1 MTTRY
6 RLFLC
11 PSRRKKQSR
20 ARQVSSSSAHPHTR
34 RLAGAP
40 TRAPCCFRLGNY
52 IPTGYQFIP
61 SSSTGL
67 ARGLAHLG
75 NHDETL
81 GKEASFFFFSRLTT
95 DICSHPLGVW
105 GCCRLYGIPSRIAR
119 IADRFRFSPRTC
131 QGRACIERTDESCS
145 LLAGSRPTTI
155 VHFLLVYF
163 SFTVYISDSSLL
175 TFVSFPFSPLR
186 FLVSEGRSQPK
197 EGSLARLLALLDS
210 LSCAAH
216 DPWPS
221 PHSLSHISNTPS
233 PTSLSHP
240 ILAPRLPLP

>member
-1 MTTRY
+1 M
-6 RLFLC
+6 
-11 PSRRKKQSR
+11 
-20 ARQVSSSSAHPHTR
+20 
-34 RLAGAP
+34 
-40 TRAPCCFRLGNY
+40 
-52 IPTGYQFIP
+52 
-61 SSSTGL
+61 
-67 ARGLAHLG
+67 
-75 NHDETL
+75 
-81 GKEASFFFFSRLTT
+81 TT